1 MPSPTAAT
9 ALHVEK
15 LMSLS
20 RGEFE
25 KSIAA
30 LAGGAVEIVDG
41 VASLSEGGGSVA
53 IAFDALPP
61 KRLGG
66 LLLLPQ
72 ARVTLHVSGLDEPAA
87 VAFLQRFELAFQRGG
102 G

>member
-1 MPSPTAAT
+1 M
-9 ALHVEK
+9 HVVK

-20 RGEFE
+20 RPEFE
-25 KSIAA
+25 NSIAA
-30 LAGGAVEIVDG
+30 LAGADVAIMDG
-41 VASLSEGGGSVA
+41 VARIADGAGTIA
-53 IAFDALPP
+53 IAFHALPP

-72 ARVTLHVSGLDEPAA
+72 ARVTLDMTGLDEARA

>member
-1 MPSPTAAT
+1 M
-9 ALHVEK
+9 HVEK

-30 LAGGAVEIVDG
+30 LATGKIAIDDG
-41 VASLSEGGGSVA
+41 VARLAEGDGRIE
-53 IAFDALPP
+53 IAFHALPP
-61 KRLGG
+61 RRLGG

-72 ARVTLHVSGLDEPAA
+72 ARVTLDVQGLDEAAA

>member
-1 MPSPTAAT
+1 M
-9 ALHVEK
+9 HVVK
-15 LMSLS
+15 MMSLS
-20 RGEFE
+20 RSEFE
-25 KSIAA
+25 SSVAA
-30 LAGGAVEIVDG
+30 LAGASVAILDG
-41 VASLSEGGGSVA
+41 VARIADGAGTIV
-53 IAFDALPP
+53 IAFQGLPP

-72 ARVTLHVSGLDEPAA
+72 ARVTLDMTGLDEARA

>member
-1 MPSPTAAT
+1 M
-9 ALHVEK
+9 HVVK

-20 RGEFE
+20 RPEFE
-25 KSIAA
+25 NSIAA
-30 LAGGAVEIVDG
+30 LAGADVAIMDG
-41 VASLSEGGGSVA
+41 VARIADGGGTIA
-53 IAFDALPP
+53 IAFHALPP

-72 ARVTLHVSGLDEPAA
+72 ARVTLDMTGLDEARA

>member
-1 MPSPTAAT
+1 M
-9 ALHVEK
+9 HVVK

-20 RGEFE
+20 RPEFE
-25 KSIAA
+25 NSIAA
-30 LAGGAVEIVDG
+30 LAGADVAIMDG
-41 VASLSEGGGSVA
+41 VARIADGAGTIA
-53 IAFDALPP
+53 IAFQALPP

-72 ARVTLHVSGLDEPAA
+72 ARVSLDMTGLDETAA